1 MAREALGMDSLQRVA
16 LSFVLWAASLCC
28 NAADA
33 QPAIA
38 QAEVDAHVLAQFAAF
53 GPLSKQHEYFG
64 YVYLLEGVLAS
75 AVVRSPRCSS
85 RRMCGLDTAGA
96 ARLVPARARVLAE
109 WHTHPHDGSSQLSKE
124 DVDGAHAN
132 RHISGYTPYYSTPG
146 GEIYAWDP
154 RCDWVPEAMASIV
167 LIGNYRTLAAI
178 NGAETPDPTL
188 RDRAAR
194 HVSRNAS
201 ARVPPAAASSHRP
214 VKDW

>member
-1 MAREALGMDSLQRVA
+1 MERPRWFGLLCLLAGALLRCNAGE
-16 LSFVLWAASLCC
+16 AASVVTR
-28 NAADA
+28 A
-33 QPAIA
+33 Q
-38 QAEVDAHVLAQFAAF
+38 VDAHVVAQFQVY

-64 YVYLLEGVLAS
+64 YVYLHEGVIAS
-75 AVVRSPRCSS
+75 AVIRSSRCSS
-85 RRMCGLDTAGA
+85 LRTCGLDTAGA
-96 ARLVPARARVLAE
+96 ARLIPPSARVLAE

-201 ARVPPAAASSHRP
+201 ARVPRAAASSHRP